1 MTLDRQITIIG
12 IDFAT
17 KQTKVLLQDA
27 VFDCTDEYCVAEWL
41 SNYPD
46 INSIIGN
53 FTTIQVSIPFK
64 TIKGLKVW
72 SVVYDV
78 ETVTEKFF
86 AFQDSTECFS
96 FRQLTSDIVAGYFDN
111 DLWDVQFTNMP
122 YPVKVRPTRNLIMG
136 IINGYCKTPQITA
149 ITRSKLVFTEYE
161 VICGK

>member
-78 ETVTEKFF
+78 ETVTDTVFTFGGDYTARELVEVFRNGKF
-86 AFQDSTECFS
+86 DH
-96 FRQLTSDIVAGYFDN
+96 
-111 DLWDVQFTNMP
+111 DLWDVQFDNMP
-122 YPVKVRPTRNLIMG
+122 YTVKVQPSQNLIMG
-136 IINGYCKTPQITA
+136 IIGGYCSTPQITA

>member
-1 MTLDRQITIIG
+1 M
-12 IDFAT
+12 
-17 KQTKVLLQDA
+17 
-27 VFDCTDEYCVAEWL
+27 
-41 SNYPD
+41 
-46 INSIIGN
+46 
-53 FTTIQVSIPFK
+53 
-64 TIKGLKVW
+64 
-72 SVVYDV
+72 VYDV

-122 YPVKVRPTRNLIMG
+122 YTVKVQPTQNLIMG
-136 IINGYCKTPQITA
+136 IINGYCSTPQITA